1 MEVLSDKQS
10 KAPEGVEDV
19 AVNVSEFSRSNGIR
33 VPKAE
38 DPDATE
44 CSSSFADTKS
54 GNENCSGLSD
64 AEVESQFYG
73 DNGFASAFDGFNSI
87 FPLRK
92 KKLTSHWRTFIQPL
106 MWRCKWAELRIKEI
120 GSLALKYTR
129 ENSAHDRRKQLASE
143 QLTLDGLGSRSL
155 PYTFR
160 SHRKKTLKR
169 RKRKRVE
176 DTTDTKLYMSY
187 HNLFSYSENK
197 RSDPD
202 GTSTADDY
210 GTPAAVAV
218 LTEGNTTGQDEFGTN
233 NDGSFFEDQD
243 NFLEQIFRK
252 IETVHSRVHKLK
264 TQLDLV
270 MSKNA
275 GKFSSS
281 ENLSNLVLA
290 DALASSVHSPT
301 FSACNG
307 DTISVGGIDVGDLV
321 MPESAV
327 SSFGE
332 AIHIPDIIES
342 TLGLLSHTDV
352 TQHRSQIG
360 DSSED
365 IGTSALETTKSSN
378 SLILEHSNLQIVD
391 TVMHN
396 QAVKAEPR
404 TLDEIHIQPTWK
416 HQELERSGEE
426 VSNNPLLPAAESE
439 AVVKPAMS
447 QEQSFLKSS
456 LASEVHFPKNKRK
469 RGERKAG
476 TGGWSRQCP
485 GEPDSQ

>member
-87 FPLRK
+87 FPL
-92 KKLTSHWRTFIQPL
+92 SHP
-106 MWRCKWAELRIKEI
+106 K
-120 GSLALKYTR
+120 
-129 ENSAHDRRKQLASE
+129 ASDWH
-143 QLTLDGLGSRSL
+143 LTLA
-155 PYTFR
+155 
-160 SHRKKTLKR
+160 
-169 RKRKRVE
+169 
-176 DTTDTKLYMSY
+176 
-187 HNLFSYSENK
+187 ENK

-210 GTPAAVAV
+210 GTPGNLMTKIEEIKRERVSRYGAYTDLCLKYKICFLAAVAV

-264 TQLDLV
+264 AQLDLV

-307 DTISVGGIDVGDLV
+307 DAISVGGIDLGDLV

-342 TLGLLSHTDV
+342 TMGLLSHADV
-352 TQHRSQIG
+352 TLHQSQIG

-365 IGTSALETTKSSN
+365 
-378 SLILEHSNLQIVD
+378 IVD

-396 QAVKAEPR
+396 QAVKAEPH
-404 TLDEIHIQPTWK
+404 TLDEIHIQSTGKP
-416 HQELERSGEE
+416 QVLERSGEE
-426 VSNNPLLPAAESE
+426 ASNNPLLPAAESE
-439 AVVKPAMS
+439 AMVKPAMS

-456 LASEVHFPKNKRK
+456 LVSEVHFPKNKRK

>member
-120 GSLALKYTR
+120 RSLALKYTR

-143 QLTLDGLGSRSL
+143 RLTLDGLGSRSL

-176 DTTDTKLYMSY
+176 DTTDTKLYMSH

-233 NDGSFFEDQD
+233 NEGSLFEDQD

-252 IETVHSRVHKLK
+252 IETEHSRVHKLK
-264 TQLDLV
+264 AQLDLV

-275 GKFSSS
+275 RKFSSS

-290 DALASSVHSPT
+290 DVLASSVHSPT

-342 TLGLLSHTDV
+342 TLGLLSHADV
-352 TQHRSQIG
+352 TQHQSQIG

-365 IGTSALETTKSSN
+365 I
-378 SLILEHSNLQIVD
+378 VD

-396 QAVKAEPR
+396 QAIKAEPR
-404 TLDEIHIQPTWK
+404 TLDDKHIQPTGK
-416 HQELERSGEE
+416 HQELERREE
-426 VSNNPLLPAAESE
+426 ASNNPLLPAAESE

-485 GEPDSQ
+485 